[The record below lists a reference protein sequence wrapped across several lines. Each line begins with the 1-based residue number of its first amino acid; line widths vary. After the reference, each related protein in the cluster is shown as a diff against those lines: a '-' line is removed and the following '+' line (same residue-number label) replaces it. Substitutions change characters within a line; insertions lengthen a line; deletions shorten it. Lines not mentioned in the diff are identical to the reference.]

1 MTEREMTKY
10 NTKRKILVID
20 KTNESPVKYLI
31 RDQLVLFNTSSASLT
46 QERQYLER
54 LTSSIENGDYI
65 EPPPDSVPLVLIG
78 DVLHWLKKIPSES
91 ISCIVTSPPYWNL
104 RDYYIEGQIGQ
115 EKTPE
120 EYIDKLL
127 DVSKELLRIL
137 RKDGAYFLNIGDTY
151 IDKGLQMIPQRLVC
165 RMINEIKIIG
175 KNRRK
180 IGWLLRNQIIWY
192 KPDHMPSPAKTR
204 FTNTYEP
211 IFFFT
216 RDDWEKEV
224 YFDLDKIRVPYKS
237 DWEDR
242 NIGLPDEL
250 SEEEYNRLLPEIEK
264 KNRQLGYN
272 GKFKGHEVNIGASPG
287 GRASVTGINYI
298 KKRKVELPQGII
310 CDYLREWRKKQ
321 GISAKEIDQ
330 KLGYA
335 HTAGHW
341 FRKDAGGSLPTPED
355 WLKLKKILGF
365 DDRYDKEMTEMHYV
379 LQVIRKHPIGK
390 NPGDLWEMK
399 TAKFNNNHF
408 AVFPEELPRKTILAC
423 CPPEGIVLD
432 PFAGSGTTA
441 TVAQELGR
449 KSIMIE
455 LQPKFTE
462 IIRERCGEIR
472 EIKYAN

>member
-1 MTEREMTKY
+1 MKTAEYSAEREV
-10 NTKRKILVID
+10 LVIENNKSPIKYFIKD
-20 KTNESPVKYLI
+20 QLSLFDTSPVLLTKEHRYL
-31 RDQLVLFNTSSASLT
+31 D
-46 QERQYLER
+46 R
-54 LTSSIENGDYI
+54 LTINIENKGCLAI
-65 EPPPDSVPLVLIG
+65 PPDTVPLVLLG
-78 DVLHWLKKIPSES
+78 DVLHWLNKIPSES

-115 EKTPE
+115 EKTPD

-127 DVSKELLRIL
+127 EVSKELLRIL
-137 RKDGAYFLNIGDTY
+137 KKDGAYFLNIGDTY
-151 IDKGLQMIPQRLVC
+151 VDKGLQMIPQRLAY
-165 RMINEIKIIG
+165 RMTNEIKILG

-237 DWEDR
+237 DWEDKS
-242 NIGLPDEL
+242 IGLPDEL
-250 SEEEYNRLLPEIEK
+250 SEEEYKNLLPEIEK
-264 KNRQLGYN
+264 KNRELGYD
-272 GKFKGHEVNIGASPG
+272 GKFKGHEGNIGASPG
-287 GRASVTGINYI
+287 GRASVTGINYV
-298 KKRKVELPQGII
+298 KKRKTELPQEVI
-310 CDYLREWRKKQ
+310 CDYLREWRRKR
-321 GISAKEIDQ
+321 GIPVKEIDR
-330 KLGYA
+330 KLSYA

-355 WLKLKKILGF
+355 WLNLKKLLGF
-365 DDRYDKEMTEMHYV
+365 DNKYDREMTETHYV
-379 LQVIRKHPIGK
+379 LQVIRKHPNGK

-408 AVFPEELPRKTILAC
+408 AVFPEELPRKVILSC
-423 CPPEGIVLD
+423 CPPDGVVLD

-441 TVAQELGR
+441 KVSLELGR

-455 LQPKFTE
+455 LQPEFAA
-462 IIRERCGEIR
+462 IIKERCGEIR
-472 EIKYAN
+472 EISYGN